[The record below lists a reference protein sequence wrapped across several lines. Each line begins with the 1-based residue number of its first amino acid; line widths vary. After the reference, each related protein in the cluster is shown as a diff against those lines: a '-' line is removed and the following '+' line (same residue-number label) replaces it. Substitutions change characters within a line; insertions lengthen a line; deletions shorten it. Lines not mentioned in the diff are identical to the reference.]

1 MIDSVKMPSLRQ
13 VGLSTL
19 FCLLLSV
26 TTYGQDARAV
36 LFDADWRFKKDSL
49 VQAESATY
57 NDTGWRKLMLPHDW
71 SIEDLPGQQ
80 EGSVQGPFTKASVGK
95 AATGYTEGGVGWYRK
110 TFTLDK
116 RYVGKQ
122 TYITF
127 DGVYMDADVW
137 VNGRHVGNHPNGYT
151 SFSYNLTDFLN
162 PAGKPNVIAVR
173 AKNLGK
179 NTRWYAGSGIYRHV
193 WLTPVNPVHTE
204 LDGTFVTTPN
214 VSMDAAKVMVQS
226 SLANTSSQPKVIEV
240 RVDVVNPAGQVVA
253 SQKQSVSMPANNTV
267 TSTQH
272 VTLTKPALW
281 TLESPTLYSARVTL
295 VADGKNLDQTRTSFG
310 VRSLAFDGQ
319 KGFLLNG
326 NVVKL
331 KGGCIHH
338 DNGPLGAVA
347 LDRAEERKIEL
358 LKKAG
363 YNAIRLSHNPVS
375 TPLLNACDRLGM
387 LVVTDAF
394 DSWEKEKL
402 GLKNS
407 YHQYF
412 KAWWKRDVDAMMLR
426 DRNHPSIIM
435 WGIGNEIWEAA
446 DTSGHRMAKQLADEV
461 RRLDPTRA
469 VTEAM
474 LYLPQQIKYKWD
486 EFAPHLANLDVDGYN
501 YFIGGKLDPMQRDSA
516 TIHRYE
522 SEHAKHPQKLFMATE
537 YYPSAALENWDATE
551 KYPFVIGGFSWTA
564 IDYIGEANIG
574 GPSLVPETT
583 KIPQGLMSLMFFFKP
598 TSWPV
603 FNAHCGDLDL
613 IGNRKA
619 ASYYQNVVW
628 RNSPIEVLVHSPVPS
643 GMKEARSPWGFPDEL
658 KSWTW
663 PGRDGK
669 TMQVNVY
676 TRSKRVRLEL
686 NGKTIAE
693 QAVPEGSITAT
704 FTVPYQP
711 GMLVAKGF
719 DGETEIGSSSL
730 STAGKP
736 VAIRLVADRSSINAS
751 PNDLAY
757 VMAEVIDQNGNV
769 VPSID
774 DTEIMY
780 QLTGNAT
787 LAGVGN
793 GNPTDLS
800 SFQQNHKKVYQGKG
814 LAILR
819 PNGQKGNV
827 TLTATANG
835 LTAGKVQITL
845 K

>member
-1 MIDSVKMPSLRQ
+1 MRNFISPSIA
-13 VGLSTL
+13 
-19 FCLLLSV
+19 LLCSFLSV
-26 TTYGQDARAV
+26 TTYGQDSRAA

-49 VQAESATY
+49 IQAESPAY
-57 NDTGWRKLMLPHDW
+57 NDTGWRKLTLPHDW
-71 SIEDLPGQQ
+71 SIEDLPSQQ
-80 EGSVQGPFTKASVGK
+80 EGSVQGPFTKASIGK

-116 RYVGKQ
+116 SYIGKQ

-137 VNGRHVGNHPNGYT
+137 LNGHHMGNHPYGYT

-162 PAGKPNVIAVR
+162 PVGKPNVIAVR

-179 NTRWYAGSGIYRHV
+179 NSRWYAGSGIYRHV
-193 WLTPVNPVHTE
+193 WLMPVNSVHTE
-204 LDGTFVTTPN
+204 LDGNYVTTPS
-214 VSMDAAKVMVQS
+214 VSPSAAKVTVQS
-226 SLANTSSQPKVIEV
+226 SLANTSSQSRVIEV
-240 RVDVVNPAGQVVA
+240 RVDVVSSLGRIVA
-253 SQKQSVSMPANNTV
+253 SQKQSVTIAANSTV
-267 TSTQH
+267 SATQQL
-272 VTLTKPALW
+272 TLNKPALW
-281 TLESPTLYSARVTL
+281 TLESPVLYSAKVTL
-295 VADGKNLDQTRTSFG
+295 AADGKTLDQTLTPFG
-310 VRSLAFDGQ
+310 IRSLEFNGQ

-326 NVVKL
+326 KVVKL

-338 DNGPLGAVA
+338 DNGLLGAVSI
-347 LDRAEERKIEL
+347 DRAEYRKVGL

-363 YNAIRLSHNPVS
+363 YNALRLSHNPVS
-375 TPLLNACDRLGM
+375 PALLTACDRLGM

-394 DSWEKEKL
+394 DMWEKEKL
-402 GLKNS
+402 GVKNG

-412 KAWWKRDVDAMMLR
+412 KTWWKRDIDAMMLH

-446 DTSGHRMAKQLADEV
+446 DTSGHRIAKQLADEV
-461 RRLDPTRA
+461 HRLDPTRA

-501 YFIGGKLDPMQRDSA
+501 YFIGGPYDPMQRDSA

-522 SEHAKHPQKLFMATE
+522 SEHDKHPQKLFMATE

-551 KYPFVIGGFSWTA
+551 KHPYVIGGFSWTA
-564 IDYIGEANIG
+564 MDYIGEANIG
-574 GPSLVPETT
+574 GPTLVPETT
-583 KIPQGLMSLMFFFKP
+583 KIPQGLMILMYFFKP

-603 FNAHCGDLDL
+603 FNANCGDLDL

-628 RNSPIEVLVHSPVPS
+628 RNSPIEMLVHKPVPV
-643 GMKEARSPWGFPDEL
+643 GMKEVRSPWGFPDEQ

-663 PGRDGK
+663 PGQEGK
-669 TMQVNVY
+669 GMQVNVY

-693 QAVPEGSITAT
+693 QTVPDGSITAT
-704 FTVPYQP
+704 FAIPYQP
-711 GMLVAKGF
+711 GTLTARGF
-719 DGETEIGSSSL
+719 DGDKEAGSSTL
-730 STAGKP
+730 ATVGKP
-736 VAIRLVADRSSINAS
+736 VAIRLVADRPTINAS

-757 VMAEVIDQNGNV
+757 VMAEIVDEKGNV

-774 DTEIMY
+774 DTAITY

-800 SFQQNHKKVYQGKG
+800 SFQQNHKNVYQGKE

-819 PNGQKGNV
+819 PNGQKGTV

-835 LTAGKVQITL
+835 LKTGHVQIIL

>member
-1 MIDSVKMPSLRQ
+1 MR
-13 VGLSTL
+13 GLHS
-19 FCLLLSV
+19 LLLALSFTLV
-26 TTYGQDARAV
+26 VFGLHGQDSRAV
-36 LFDADWRFKKDSL
+36 LFDTDWRFRKDSL
-49 VQAESATY
+49 IQAESPTY
-57 NDTGWRKLMLPHDW
+57 RDAGWRTLNLPHDW
-71 SIEDLPGQQ
+71 SIEDLPNQQ
-80 EGSVQGPFTKASVGK
+80 EGSVQGPFTKSSVGK
-95 AATGYTEGGVGWYRK
+95 SATGYTEGGVGWYRK

-116 RYVGKQ
+116 RYEGKQ
-122 TYITF
+122 TFITF

-137 VNGRHVGNHPNGYT
+137 VNGRHVGNHPYGYT

-162 PAGKPNVIAVR
+162 PVGKPNVIAVR

-179 NTRWYAGSGIYRHV
+179 NSRWYTGSGIYRHV
-193 WLTPVNPVHTE
+193 WLMPVNAVHTAI
-204 LDGTFVTTPN
+204 DGNYVTTSSITTN
-214 VSMDAAKVMVQS
+214 AAQVKVESQFEN
-226 SLANTSSQPKVIEV
+226 ASSQSRVIEV
-240 RVDVVNPAGQVVA
+240 QVDVVNTAGRIVA
-253 SQKQSVSMPANNTV
+253 SQKQSVTIAANSTV
-267 TSTQH
+267 SSTQQ
-272 VTLTKPALW
+272 VMLTRPALW
-281 TLESPTLYSARVTL
+281 TLESPVLYSARVTL
-295 VADGKNLDQTRTSFG
+295 SAGGKNLDQTKTSFG
-310 VRSLAFDGQ
+310 IRSLAFDGQ

-347 LDRAEERKIEL
+347 IDRAEERKIEL

-363 YNAIRLSHNPVS
+363 YNAIRLSHNPAS

-394 DSWEKEKL
+394 DMWEKEKL
-402 GLKNS
+402 GVKNG

-412 KAWWKRDVDAMMLR
+412 NDWWKKDLDAMILH

-446 DTSGHRMAKQLADEV
+446 DTSGHRIAKQLADEV

-501 YFIGGKLDPMQRDSA
+501 YFIGGKYDPMQRDSA

-522 SEHAKHPQKLFMATE
+522 TEHAKHPQKLFMATE
-537 YYPSAALENWDATE
+537 YYPSAALENWEVTE
-551 KYPFVIGGFSWTA
+551 KHPYVIGGFSWTA
-564 IDYIGEANIG
+564 MDYIGEANIG
-574 GPSLVPETT
+574 GPTNVAEST
-583 KIPQGLMSLMFFFKP
+583 KLPQGLMILMYFFKP

-628 RNSPIEVLVHSPVPS
+628 RTSPIEMLVHRPIPT
-643 GMKEARSPWGFPDEL
+643 GKKEVRSPWGFPDEL

-663 PGRDGK
+663 PIQAGAAQEQ

-693 QAVPEGSITAT
+693 QTVPDSSITAT
-704 FTVPYQP
+704 FAIPYQP
-711 GMLVAKGF
+711 GTLTARGF
-719 DGETEIGSSSL
+719 DGEKEIGSSTL

-736 VAIRLVADRSSINAS
+736 VGIRLVADRATVNAD

-757 VMAEVIDQNGNV
+757 VRAEIIDQNGNV

-774 DTEIMY
+774 DMEITY
-780 QLTGNAT
+780 QLTGSAT

-793 GNPTDLS
+793 GNPADLS
-800 SFQQNHKKVYQGKG
+800 GFQQNHKKVYQGRG
-814 LAILR
+814 LAIIR
-819 PNGQKGNV
+819 PTGQKGV
-827 TLTATANG
+827 LTLTATANG
-835 LTAGKVQITL
+835 LKAAQTQITL

>member
-1 MIDSVKMPSLRQ
+1 MRQ
-13 VGLSTL
+13 VNLLTV
-19 FCLLLSV
+19 FFLLLAIN
-26 TTYGQDARAV
+26 THGQDSRAV
-36 LFDADWRFKKDSL
+36 LFDTDWRFKKDSL
-49 VQAESATY
+49 IQAESPTFI
-57 NDTGWRKLMLPHDW
+57 DSGWRKLNLPHDW
-71 SIEDLPGQQ
+71 SIEDLPNQQ
-80 EGSVQGPFTKASVGK
+80 EGSVQGPFTKASIGK

-110 TFTLDK
+110 TFTLDN
-116 RYVGKQ
+116 RYEGKQ

-127 DGVYMDADVW
+127 DGVYMEADVW
-137 VNGRHVGNHPNGYT
+137 VNGHHLGDHPNGYT
-151 SFSYNLTDFLN
+151 SFSYNLTTFLN
-162 PAGKPNVIAVR
+162 PIGKPNVIAVR
-173 AKNLGK
+173 AKNLGR
-179 NTRWYAGSGIYRHV
+179 NSRWYAGSGIYRHV
-193 WLTPVNPVHTE
+193 WLVPLNALHTE
-204 LDGTFVTTPN
+204 LNGNYVTTPS
-214 VSMDAAKVMVQS
+214 VLPGTAQVKIES
-226 SLANTSSQPKVIEV
+226 SLTNASSQSKVIDV
-240 RVDVVNPAGQVVA
+240 RVDMVNPFGQVVG
-253 SQKQSVSMPANNTV
+253 SQKRSVTIAANSFV
-267 TSTQH
+267 STTQQL
-272 VTLTKPALW
+272 TLTKPALW
-281 TLESPTLYSARVTL
+281 TLENPVLYSARVTL
-295 VADGKNLDQTRTSFG
+295 VADGKNLDQTITPFG
-310 VRSLAFDGQ
+310 IRSLEFNGQ

-326 NVVKL
+326 KVVKL

-338 DNGPLGAVA
+338 DNGPLGAVSI
-347 LDRAEERKIEL
+347 DRAEERKIEL

-375 TPLLNACDRLGM
+375 PALLAACDRLGM

-412 KAWWKRDVDAMMLR
+412 KAWWKRDIDAMMLR

-474 LYLPQQIKYKWD
+474 LYLPQQIKFKW
-486 EFAPHLANLDVDGYN
+486 EAFAPHLANLDVDGYN
-501 YFIGGKLDPMQRDSA
+501 YFIGGKYDPMQRDSA
-516 TIHRYE
+516 TTHRYE

-537 YYPSAALENWDATE
+537 SYPSAALENWDAAE
-551 KYPFVIGGFSWTA
+551 KHPYVIGGFSWTA
-564 IDYIGEANIG
+564 MDYIGEANIG
-574 GPSLVPETT
+574 GPTYVAEAT

-613 IGNRKA
+613 IGNRRA

-628 RNSPIEVLVHSPVPS
+628 RNSLIEMLVHQPIPD

-663 PGRDGK
+663 AGMEGK
-669 TMQVNVY
+669 NMKVNVY

-686 NGKTIAE
+686 NGKAIAE
-693 QAVPEGSITAT
+693 QTVPDGSITTT
-704 FTVPYQP
+704 FDIDYQP
-711 GMLVAKGF
+711 GTLTARGF
-719 DGETEIGSSSL
+719 DGEKEVGSSTL

-736 VAIRLVADRSSINAS
+736 VAIRLVADRVTINANQ
-751 PNDLAY
+751 NDLAY
-757 VMAEVIDQNGNV
+757 VRAEIIDQNGNV

-774 DTEIMY
+774 DAEIMY

-800 SFQQNHKKVYQGKG
+800 SFQQNHKKVYQGIG

-819 PNGQKGNV
+819 SNGQKGTV

-835 LTAGKVQITL
+835 LKAGKVQVEL